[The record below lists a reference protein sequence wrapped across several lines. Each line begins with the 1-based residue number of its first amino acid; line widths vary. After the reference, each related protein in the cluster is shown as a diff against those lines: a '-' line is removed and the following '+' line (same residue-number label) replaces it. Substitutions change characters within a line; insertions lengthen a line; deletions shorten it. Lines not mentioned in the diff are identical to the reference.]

1 MKKRYVFVV
10 VVAIL
15 IGLIVIAYAHNKQIK
30 AHYIKT
36 QEKRIDL
43 YFKHN
48 LNNYK
53 NMKVTDFHKTPM
65 GGYFIVGY
73 INDDKKYK
81 FQASIDSGSNNQYQK
96 DIGYH
101 EDKLGKLFKE
111 KDPKYKLSVDE
122 IIEKEHLDK
131 SEYEADPPLFF
142 FSGRL
147 EWWKRNIS

>member
-1 MKKRYVFVV
+1 M
-10 VVAIL
+10 
-15 IGLIVIAYAHNKQIK
+15 
-30 AHYIKT
+30 
-36 QEKRIDL
+36 

-65 GGYFIVGY
+65 GGYFIIGY
-73 INDDKKYK
+73 INDGKKYK
-81 FQASIDSGSNNQYQK
+81 FQASIDPGSDNQYQK

-131 SEYEADPPLFF
+131 NEYEAESPLFF

-147 EWWKRNIS
+147 E

>member
-131 SEYEADPPLFF
+131 SEYEADPTLFF

-147 EWWKRNIS
+147 E

>member
-1 MKKRYVFVV
+1 MKKRCVFVV

-30 AHYIKT
+30 AHYIEI

-147 EWWKRNIS
+147 E

>member
-1 MKKRYVFVV
+1 MFVI

-15 IGLIVIAYAHNKQIK
+15 IFLIVIAYAFHKSK
-30 AHYIKT
+30 KEHYIET

-48 LNNYK
+48 LTNYK

-81 FQASIDSGSNNQYQK
+81 FQASIDSGSNHQYQK

-122 IIEKEHLDK
+122 IIEKERLDK
-131 SEYEADPPLFF
+131 SEYEAEPPLFF

-147 EWWKRNIS
+147 E

>member
-1 MKKRYVFVV
+1 
-10 VVAIL
+10 
-15 IGLIVIAYAHNKQIK
+15 
-30 AHYIKT
+30 
-36 QEKRIDL
+36 
-43 YFKHN
+43 
-48 LNNYK
+48 
-53 NMKVTDFHKTPM
+53 MKVTDFHKTPM

-142 FSGRL
+142 FSGPI
-147 EWWKRNIS
+147 E

>member
-36 QEKRIDL
+36 QEKRINL

-147 EWWKRNIS
+147 E

>member
-15 IGLIVIAYAHNKQIK
+15 IGLIFIAYAHNKKIK
-30 AHYIKT
+30 AHYIET

-43 YFKHN
+43 FFKYN
-48 LNNYK
+48 LTNYK

-122 IIEKEHLDK
+122 IIEKEHLDRN
-131 SEYEADPPLFF
+131 EYEADPPLFF

-147 EWWKRNIS
+147 E

>member
-1 MKKRYVFVV
+1 MKKNYIFVI

-15 IGLIVIAYAHNKQIK
+15 LIVIVYVFHKSK
-30 AHYIKT
+30 KEHYIET

-142 FSGRL
+142 FSGPI
-147 EWWKRNIS
+147 E

>member
-142 FSGRL
+142 FSGIL
-147 EWWKRNIS
+147 E

>member
-1 MKKRYVFVV
+1 MKKRYVFMV

-15 IGLIVIAYAHNKQIK
+15 IFLIVIAYAFHKSK
-30 AHYIKT
+30 KEHYIET

-48 LNNYK
+48 LTNYK

-81 FQASIDSGSNNQYQK
+81 FQASIDSGSNHQYQK

-122 IIEKEHLDK
+122 IIEKERLDK
-131 SEYEADPPLFF
+131 SEYEAEPPLFF

-147 EWWKRNIS
+147 E